1 MISKFGCHYQTA
13 CQLMKLIRFLIV
25 PFILESCALHY
36 YDQETQAEH
45 IVGFGHMVMKAQE
58 AGASRVAVVR
68 GNSLL
73 GLSTGMDDG
82 GGHFTAGWSS
92 NRTINILQSDTAIEL
107 LWPTN
112 DLLNVRIGEPFVG
125 QTRITPKMNLIKESK

>member
-1 MISKFGCHYQTA
+1 
-13 CQLMKLIRFLIV
+13 MKLITLLFATL
-25 PFILESCALHY
+25 ILESCALHY
-36 YDQETQAEH
+36 YDHETQAEH

-58 AGASRVAVVR
+58 AGAQRVAIVR

-73 GLSTGMDDG
+73 GLSTGLDND
-82 GGHFTAGWSS
+82 GGHFAAGWSS

-125 QTRITPKMNLIKESK
+125 HTHITPQMNVIKEPK

>member
-1 MISKFGCHYQTA
+1 MQLIKF
-13 CQLMKLIRFLIV
+13 LVV

-36 YDQETQAEH
+36 YDPETQAEH
-45 IVGFGHMVMKAQE
+45 IIGIGHMVMKAQE
-58 AGASRVAVVR
+58 AGASRVAIVH

-73 GLSTGMDDG
+73 GLSTGIDHG
-82 GGHFTAGWSS
+82 GGHFTAGWSN

-112 DLLNVRIGEPFVG
+112 DLLNVRIGEPFKG
-125 QTRITPKMNLIKESK
+125 QSHITAKKNLLKELK